1 MNDREKRLLFFDIDG
16 TLFDDDHRLP
26 PSVRPA
32 LEAAREN
39 GCLLFLNTGRT
50 HCNMDPRLKELPLDG
65 RITGCGTRII
75 FRGRTLKAMEY
86 GPEATG
92 RIRKIILESGIPVVY
107 ECDTAMYFDPA
118 YDDFP
123 LIGHFRRFSDNAG
136 IGRTIREG
144 DPEFRAVK
152 MFGFSERGEPVRA
165 LLDRLGDA
173 GFPYDAIDRGRMG
186 WELVPAKHSKA
197 SGIDVIC
204 AETGATLQQCYVFG
218 DSSNDLSML
227 RHVPNSIAMGN
238 APEEVKRQCAFV
250 TDRPEEDGIR
260 NALIRLGLI

>member
-1 MNDREKRLLFFDIDG
+1 MDHNGTKLLFFDIDG
-16 TLFDDDHRLP
+16 TLFDDEHRLP
-26 PSVRPA
+26 PSVKPA
-32 LEAAREN
+32 LEAARDK

-50 HCNMDPRLKELPLDG
+50 YCNMDPRLNDLPWDG

-86 GPEATG
+86 SPEETG

-118 YDDFP
+118 YDDYP

-152 MFGFSERGEPVRA
+152 MFGFSADGKPVRA

-186 WELVPAKHSKA
+186 WELVPAQCSKA
-197 SGIDVIC
+197 SGIDVIR
-204 AETGATLQQCYVFG
+204 AETGAALRQCYVFG

-238 APEEVKRQCAFV
+238 APEEVKRLCACV

-260 NALIRLGLI
+260 NALVRLGLI

>member
-1 MNDREKRLLFFDIDG
+1 MSDREMKFLFFDIDG
-16 TLFDDDHRLP
+16 TLFDDEHRLP
-26 PSVRPA
+26 PSVAPA
-32 LEAAREN
+32 LEAARKN
-39 GCLLFLNTGRT
+39 GCLLFINTGRT
-50 HCNMDPRLKELPLDG
+50 SCNMDPRLDTLPWDG
-65 RITGCGTRII
+65 RITGCGTRVI
-75 FRGRTLKAMEY
+75 FRGQTLKALEY
-86 GPEATG
+86 SPEETG
-92 RIRKIILESGIPVVY
+92 KIRKIILESGIPVVY

-152 MFGFSERGEPVRA
+152 MFGFSENEKPVRE
-165 LLDRLGDA
+165 LLDHLGSA
-173 GFPYDAIDRGRMG
+173 GFPYNAIDRGHMG
-186 WELVPAKHSKA
+186 WEIVPAQCSKA
-197 SGIDVIC
+197 SGIDLIR
-204 AETGATLQQCYVFG
+204 AQTGAGLQQCYVFG

-238 APEEVKRQCAFV
+238 APEEVKHQCAFV